1 MVDPLDVVPTPL
13 DVEGDLKQILHE
25 LKRWEALPLFAL
37 RALPSVRSWAP
48 PPEKCRD
55 FVGKPTLAVSNA
67 AIRQRIEEAI
77 TRIVLEEDWQA
88 LGSIFTF
95 DKLTLNLTER
105 RADAAVYRKE
115 TSESF
120 RKKNEEILLRVLAEE
135 MYRWELEQALRQIQL
150 FAQTGELDTTSP
162 AAGQ

>member
-1 MVDPLDVVPTPL
+1 MDPLGVLPTPL
-13 DVEGDLKQILHE
+13 DVEVDLKQIVHNLE
-25 LKRWEALPLFAL
+25 RWEALSLFAL

-48 PPEKCRD
+48 HPEKRRD
-55 FVGKPTLAVSNA
+55 FVGKPALAVSNA

-77 TRIVLEEDWQA
+77 TRIILEEDWQA

-105 RADAAVYRKE
+105 REDAAGDRKE
-115 TSESF
+115 TSDSF
-120 RKKNEEILLRVLAEE
+120 RKKNEEILLRVLAGE

-150 FAQTGELDTTSP
+150 LSRTGELDTTSP
-162 AAGQ
+162 TAAQ